1 MPTPEPTNVPET
13 GVDPLKTENMEA
25 GENDAKVEQP
35 PSTREVRKGR
45 KRKSQVRFS
54 PSPTREETAHH
65 ADVEDNITITE
76 TPPTGRKRT
85 VRPSKMSDVM
95 NKTSPVKTK
104 LTPELQSVKRG
115 EDKSNKRKRRESL
128 GNQSSDG
135 AAEAIEVQGD
145 KKKAKPDACV
155 KAGRVGGVR
164 HPPAAREGTPAK
176 STSTKLS
183 KPQTDDSPKTKSNV
197 KLHVAGE
204 NTHKVFGV
212 SRHSTRHQHHDSS
225 PSEPEAKRVKQKEPE
240 EVAIRSSGRR
250 RSTSRDTR
258 SVTNSNAGEL

>member
-1 MPTPEPTNVPET
+1 MPAPEPTNVPET

-104 LTPELQSVKRG
+104 LTPELQPMKRG

-155 KAGRVGGVR
+155 KAGRVGAVR

-183 KPQTDDSPKTKSNV
+183 KPQTDDSLKTKSNV

-212 SRHSTRHQHHDSS
+212 SRHNTRHQLHDSS

-250 RSTSRDTR
+250 RSASRDTR